1 MVNEEYP
8 YISSIL
14 VLFYFVINCMYLSV
28 IETLPVF
35 EVITT
40 ANVVKKK

>member
-1 MVNEEYP
+1 MKNILIFQVF
-8 YISSIL
+8 L
-14 VLFYFVINCMYLSV
+14 VLFYFVTNCMYLSV